1 MSVRRRRRR
10 RSKDECELGRVK
22 IMGTRNRISLLQAT
36 PDDLH
41 LWLTVTTTVSTVSPQ
56 PPSGIVRDWPR
67 PDYISHT
74 YLAEKAWLR
83 VHSAWAITFDAHA
96 TMEVQMILNTLN

>member
-10 RSKDECELGRVK
+10 RRKEECELGRVK
-22 IMGTRNRISLLQAT
+22 IMGTRNRISLLQ
-36 PDDLH
+36 
-41 LWLTVTTTVSTVSPQ
+41 TVTTTVSTVSPQ